1 MDRLSVRKLY
11 IDSRYRASGTASN
24 FEYELPETVEL
35 PKNTRAFITEFTG
48 VNGWDTVNLTNNN
61 FYLIEQQSNSTIW
74 RARVLTI
81 PENAYDTDSLRSTLE
96 GLLNFGNKMVP
107 GAYTVTR
114 TTSAGDAT
122 SAASG
127 AAYRFYTIKIT
138 GGGSFIAP
146 PESFL
151 RDPEWMQHRW
161 IQAGGDAYDTTNPK
175 STNELFSF
183 DYPKLG
189 RLLDP
194 GRLHLHRPALE
205 AQSLRPLAVVRAL
218 HEHRAQRRPDD
229 PVQDPSRVR
238 LRNRDSLRA
247 LRERVRLHRG
257 RDVRPQDALVL
268 PAGR

>member
-24 FEYELPETVEL
+24 FEYELPQTVEL

-48 VNGWDTVNLTNNN
+48 VNGWDTVNSSNNQV
-61 FYLIEQQSNSTIW
+61 YLLEQWGVQWANRI
-74 RARVLTI
+74 VTI
-81 PENAYDTDSLRSTLE
+81 PENPYDTDGLRAVLESRLNDSKRVYGTYSVTRSTA
-96 GLLNFGNKMVP
+96 N
-107 GAYTVTR
+107 
-114 TTSAGDAT
+114 GDAS

-127 AAYRFYTIKIT
+127 TAYRFFTVELK
-138 GGGSFIAP
+138 GGGTFQIAP
-146 PESFL
+146 EEFL
-151 RDPEWMQHRW
+151 RDPAWKKETWL
-161 IQAGGDAYDTTNPK
+161 GLDGPDYDVTNPK

-183 DYPKLG
+183 LYDSW
-189 RLLDP
+189 
-194 GRLHLHRPALE
+194 HIHRPALE

-229 PVQDPSRVR
+229 PVQDPSRVS

-247 LRERVRLHRG
+247 LRERVRLHRC
-257 RDVRPQDALVL
+257 RDVSPQDALVL